1 MLVEGCKV
9 RQRTQREPE
18 KSISKTTFWWLVE
31 TRTSVSLSGH
41 ERKNDTYIEKPRR
54 MCSRCILD
62 VAHRIQ
68 ATKTEGFFV
77 LGARLSVWGPVRG
90 EVRSEESSRSILV
103 RVRRPQRERSEWDS
117 FTNQA

>member
-1 MLVEGCKV
+1 VMLVEGCKV
-9 RQRTQREPE
+9 RQHTQREPE

-41 ERKNDTYIEKPRR
+41 GRKKDTYREKPRR

-68 ATKTEGFFV
+68 ATEIACLERGCPCGV
-77 LGARLSVWGPVRG
+77 LY
-90 EVRSEESSRSILV
+90 EVK
-103 RVRRPQRERSEWDS
+103 
-117 FTNQA
+117 